1 MIIYKILYCVVWFQ
15 GMDSGYGDDEAYNVY
30 DQLWRK
36 GQLEIVN
43 NIYRFFKNVDKE
55 MYGGDL
61 EIIMKFN
68 RYICCLFRFFYF
80 MGEEVEF
87 YFIFFIFVY
96 CGCT

>member
-30 DQLWRK
+30 DQFWRK

-68 RYICCLFRFFYF
+68 RYIYCF
-80 MGEEVEF
+80 VI
-87 YFIFFIFVY
+87 FIFWVKKLRFILFFLFLYIVVEY
-96 CGCT
+96 